1 MRSVRSVW
9 RASAAMAAL
18 LAVGATSVPADAAAA
33 PARAGAA
40 PICHTDLPRVRHLV
54 LFDPGTAVDAA
65 AAEIDAACGTLAGF
79 YPEIAVAVATSAD
92 HEFDD
97 RIGRYRAYSAQ
108 AEGITP
114 QPRHHVAPRPRGIG
128 VQSLAPPA
136 ARAGA
141 AARAVEDVTS
151 WRSTRGDAT
160 SSRGGSAQLGAV
172 ARLGGAGDR
181 SGEQW
186 DMAMVGA
193 DRAHAVQ
200 RGSAS
205 VLVGVLDSGVDGDH
219 PELSA
224 ALDRSASA
232 SCVTGVPEPGPQA
245 LRASDEH
252 ATHVAGI
259 IAAADDG
266 VGITGVAPGVR
277 IASVTVVDAQGYIY
291 PEYAVCGFMW
301 AARRHMRVANHSYF
315 VDPWLFTCQDMP
327 GQAVVHEA
335 LRRAAEHA
343 AARGVLSVAA
353 AGNEALDLASP
364 GVDTRSPSNAR
375 HPLRRTVDEH
385 CDVLPAELPG
395 VLTVSAVG
403 AAGLKS
409 SYSSYGAGVVD
420 IAAPGGDLRQRSPAA
435 SSGCVLST
443 VPGGYDRMCGT
454 SMAAPHVAGV
464 AALAA
469 SAHPD
474 AGPAELAALVLSTA
488 RPLRCPE
495 GGYDP
500 DSDGRTNARCTPVK
514 VAPQDASGAAASEG
528 TSFYGAGLVDAA
540 AAAR

>member
-1 MRSVRSVW
+1 MAVLLALG
-9 RASAAMAAL
+9 ASAL
-18 LAVGATSVPADAAAA
+18 P
-33 PARAGAA
+33 AGAA
-40 PICHTDLPRVRHLV
+40 PAPPGAGAGAAPACHTDLPRVRHLV
-54 LFDPGTAVDAA
+54 LFEPGTGQDAA
-65 AAEIDAACGTLAGF
+65 AAEIGAACGTLVGY
-79 YPEIAVAVATSAD
+79 YPEIAVAVATSTD

-97 RIGRYRAYSAQ
+97 RVGRFRAYSAQ
-108 AEGITP
+108 AEGVTP
-114 QPRHHVAPRPRGIG
+114 QPRRPVAPRPRGIG
-128 VQSLAPPA
+128 VQSLSLVPPA
-136 ARAGA
+136 ARAA
-141 AARAVEDVTS
+141 SARPGEVD
-151 WRSTRGDAT
+151 
-160 SSRGGSAQLGAV
+160 
-172 ARLGGAGDR
+172 DR
-181 SGEQW
+181 TGEQW
-186 DMAMVGA
+186 DMTMIGA
-193 DRAHAVQ
+193 DRAHAVR
-200 RGSAS
+200 RGSAD
-205 VLVGVLDSGVDGDH
+205 VLVGVLDSEVDGDH

-245 LRASDEH
+245 LGTADEH
-252 ATHVAGI
+252 GTHVAGI

-277 IASVTVVDAQGYIY
+277 IAAVTVVDTQGYIY

-301 AARRHMRVANHSYF
+301 AARRHMRIANHSYF
-315 VDPWLFTCQDMP
+315 VDPWLFACPDMP

-353 AGNEALDLASP
+353 AGNEALDLAAP

-375 HPLRRTVDEH
+375 HPLRRTVDQR

-420 IAAPGGDLRQRSPAA
+420 LAAPGGDLRQRSPAA
-435 SSGCVLST
+435 GSGCVLST

-488 RPLRCPE
+488 RPLACPQ

-500 DSDGRTNARCTPVK
+500 DSDGRMNARCTPAK
-514 VAPQDASGAAASEG
+514 VTPDAGGAGGLQASLG
-528 TSFYGAGLVDAA
+528 TNFYGAGLVDAA
-540 AAAR
+540 AAAH